1 MIRFDLEIG
10 GKVAMPATVIFCLT
24 ILVCLLGVFII
35 GVCHYNYIIS
45 FRNRI
50 PYNISYLPEC
60 FFPECINEKAAQ
72 AMLEKEKTDMRD
84 GHEFLDDDDNNWHKN
99 SWSGS

>member
-10 GKVAMPATVIFCLT
+10 GKVAMPATSIFCLT
-24 ILVCLLGVFII
+24 IIVCLLGVFII
-35 GVCHYNYIIS
+35 CVCYYNYIVS

-50 PYNISYLPEC
+50 PYKFSYLPEV

-72 AMLEKEKTDMRD
+72 AMLEKEKTGMGD
-84 GHEFLDDDDNNWHKN
+84 GHEFLDGDDHGQHVA